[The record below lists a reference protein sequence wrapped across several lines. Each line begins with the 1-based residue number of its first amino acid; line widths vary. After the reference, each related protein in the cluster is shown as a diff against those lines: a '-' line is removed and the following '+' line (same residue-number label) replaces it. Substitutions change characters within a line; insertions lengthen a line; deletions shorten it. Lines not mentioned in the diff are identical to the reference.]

1 MSGKSATQRKI
12 VLVLRPGDDGA
23 FIRTTLKTLAAR
35 CESLVAR
42 PTIVRVR
49 REDEDR
55 EKCIQD
61 VHAHAPSSL
70 RTALEVLIPSDPV
83 WDPATDSDPLRTTLA
98 KPLARYLGETLRHGM
113 GRDAWE
119 LWLWWRPEWP
129 AMMVAGT
136 TCVATREGVRWWHP
150 DRGEI
155 SVWDGLEGVKKE
167 LLRAERVGVPALKAL
182 IGSSPQMAG
191 LKEQISAFARWEVP
205 VLLVGETG
213 TGKELV
219 ARAIHESSGR
229 SGRFVAVNAALLD
242 PHRAEDELCG
252 HRKDAFTGANS
263 DRKGRIRE
271 AEAGTF
277 FLDELDSLPTTVQ
290 GMALRAFDH
299 AMDAKLEVMPL
310 GHDGAPIEVNAR
322 LVSAT
327 HQLDETRDRVRAD
340 LFFRVSGAVLHL
352 PPLRDRE
359 QDAMEIL
366 SDRIRTLRAR
376 WKRGPTQIDEAAR
389 TLLEAYRW
397 PGNVREVDKVAQVSF
412 ILASQRES
420 EVIGVEDLRA
430 VLLPTAPVAATADS
444 DLRGAVLRF
453 AQDRVAEVER
463 TVRGSGAKRA
473 RSLGFTKK
481 QEVDRYMKQRED
493 DAADDKKVGPR

>member
-1 MSGKSATQRKI
+1 MSGKSTTQRKI
-12 VLVLRPGDDGA
+12 VLVLRPGDDGS
-23 FIRTTLKTLAAR
+23 FIRATLKTMAAK
-35 CESLVAR
+35 CESFAAR

-55 EKCIQD
+55 EECIQE

-70 RTALEVLIPSDPV
+70 HAALEVLIPSDPV
-83 WDPATDSDPLRTTLA
+83 WDPATDTDPLRTTLA

-150 DRGEI
+150 DRGQI
-155 SVWDGLEGVKKE
+155 PVWDGLEGVKKE

-182 IGSSPQMAG
+182 IGSSPQMAQ
-191 LKEQISAFARWEVP
+191 LKEQIGAFARWEVP

-229 SGRFVAVNAALLD
+229 LGRFVAVNAALLD

-252 HRKDAFTGANS
+252 HRKDAFTDAKS

-277 FLDELDSLPTTVQ
+277 FLDELDSLPATVQ

-299 AMDAKLEVMPL
+299 AMDARLEVVPL

-327 HQLDETRDRVRAD
+327 HHLDETRDRVRSD
-340 LFFRVSGAVLHL
+340 LFFRVSGAVLRL
-352 PPLRDRE
+352 PPLRDRG

-366 SDRIRTLRAR
+366 ADRIHTLRAR
-376 WKRGPTQIDEAAR
+376 WKRGPTRIDAPAR

-420 EVIGVEDLRA
+420 EAIGVEDLRA
-430 VLLPTAPVAATADS
+430 VLLPTAPVTAVADS
-444 DLRGAVLRF
+444 DLRRAVLRF
-453 AQDRVAEVER
+453 AEDRVVEIER
-463 TVRGSGAKRA
+463 TVRGTGAEMA

-481 QEVDRYMKQRED
+481 QQLDRYLASRRNDVREL
-493 DAADDKKVGPR
+493 KKVAPR